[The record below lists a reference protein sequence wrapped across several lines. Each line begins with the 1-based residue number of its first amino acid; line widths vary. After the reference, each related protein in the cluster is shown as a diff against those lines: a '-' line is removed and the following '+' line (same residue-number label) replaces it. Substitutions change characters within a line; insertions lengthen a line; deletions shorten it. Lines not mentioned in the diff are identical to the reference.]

1 MSVEHERNR
10 AFWGEEHALRILSRM
25 LELHADAKQTSPIP
39 DTLAPAESRSQVDSA
54 TASQMSQMST
64 RLFNNQYFK
73 SIGALFALAT
83 YRFSA
88 FVEWLPY
95 LSVFVLAAFLDGFI
109 RRIVK
114 SKEFLQHNPELFALH
129 ASLVILI
136 ICGTVVAFVLPVTVH
151 PLLLALVPAASV
163 SSAVSPSPTIIIVA
177 SCFPRT
183 YFGSVSKSLSAL
195 SYQQTSCVLCP
206 PKLAAVEYRLL
217 PVSQL

>member
-1 MSVEHERNR
+1 MIIRVVSTISLILLLILVLYLPSAHPPEHFISQLSIEHERNT

-25 LELHADAKQTSPIP
+25 LELHADAKQASPIP
-39 DTLAPAESRSQVDSA
+39 DTLAPAESRNQVDSVP
-54 TASQMSQMST
+54 ASHMSQMST

-95 LSVFVLAAFLDGFI
+95 LSIFVLAAFLDGFV

-114 SKEFLQHNPELFALH
+114 SKEFLHHNPELFALH

-136 ICGTVVAFVLPVTVH
+136 ACGTVVAFVLPVTVN
-151 PLLLALVPAASV
+151 PLLLALVPASV
-163 SSAVSPSPTIIIVA
+163 GI
-177 SCFPRT
+177 
-183 YFGSVSKSLSAL
+183 FGS
-195 SYQQTSCVLCP
+195 
-206 PKLAAVEYRLL
+206 LAIANYHHRG
-217 PVSQL
+217 

>member
-1 MSVEHERNR
+1 
-10 AFWGEEHALRILSRM
+10 
-25 LELHADAKQTSPIP
+25 
-39 DTLAPAESRSQVDSA
+39 
-54 TASQMSQMST
+54 MSQMSV

-136 ICGTVVAFVLPVTVH
+136 ACGTVVAFVLPVTVH
-151 PLLLALVPAASV
+151 PLLLALVPAS
-163 SSAVSPSPTIIIVA
+163 IGI
-177 SCFPRT
+177 
-183 YFGSVSKSLSAL
+183 FGS
-195 SYQQTSCVLCP
+195 
-206 PKLAAVEYRLL
+206 LAVANYHHRG
-217 PVSQL
+217 